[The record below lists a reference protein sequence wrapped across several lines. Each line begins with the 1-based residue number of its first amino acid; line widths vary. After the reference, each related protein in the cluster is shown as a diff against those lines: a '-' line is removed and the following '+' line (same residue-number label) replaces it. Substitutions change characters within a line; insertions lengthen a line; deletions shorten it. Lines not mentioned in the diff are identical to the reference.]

1 MDNAAGSRIPARQR
15 CRPQSVGLPTSSNAI
30 KTTPT
35 EIGSVILDSIEW
47 TLNTIATVKSA
58 FYFNFRNI
66 CSWAHVHLSGILTF
80 KFIIDWIKELG
91 GLWL

>member
-1 MDNAAGSRIPARQR
+1 M
-15 CRPQSVGLPTSSNAI
+15 LPPTVSEPPHLSKGNQDY
-30 KTTPT
+30 TT

-47 TLNTIATVKSA
+47 TVNTIAMVKST

-80 KFIIDWIKELG
+80 TFIIDWIKELG